1 MTTKTPSD
9 TPKDQSPS
17 RDPAQSLPDPKS
29 PDPSI
34 PPLIGGEEHIRGK

>member
-1 MTTKTPSD
+1 MTMRTPPE
-9 TPKDQSPS
+9 TPKDQVPS
-17 RDPAQSLPDPKS
+17 RDPAQASPDPKY